1 MNKIILCE
9 SSCTQCY
16 ACKAVCPRDCI
27 EFRDYEAG
35 FQIPSIDRDRCIE
48 CGACMK
54 ACHVISPQ
62 AEPRL
67 PLKTF
72 ACWTKN
78 ITDRSNSSSGGA
90 FSVLARRVLSL
101 GGVVYGA
108 TMTPDLEVRHIAVT
122 KQEDLILLQGSKYVQ
137 SYIEGIYQDVKTR
150 LRRAEMVLFSGTPC
164 QIAGLKT
171 FLKRNYENLLTCD
184 VVCHGVPSQAAFNY
198 YIDKIGI
205 RDNRETVSF
214 RFTDGWGF
222 RLSRQAVAPT
232 GRGFRKK
239 TIPPAK
245 AYYLRAFT
253 KGLMFS
259 KACYNCH
266 YARPERV
273 SDFTLADY
281 WGLGNRIPFRY
292 PTQKGISCMLVNS
305 QRGLDFI
312 HSCEEL
318 ERVERPL
325 EEAIEGNHNLSHV
338 SNYPKGRDTYFE
350 DSIAMDIKELSA
362 KYNIKSTLRDYL
374 RILKQDLFKLRNST
388 R

>member
-1 MNKIILCE
+1 MNKIKLCE
-9 SSCTQCY
+9 KSCTQCY
-16 ACKAVCPRDCI
+16 ACKAVCPKYCI

-35 FQIPSIDRDRCIE
+35 FRIPSIDRDRCIE

-54 ACHVISPQ
+54 ACHIISPH

-150 LRRAEMVLFSGTPC
+150 LCMAEMVLFSGTPC

-171 FLKRNYENLLTCD
+171 FLKRDYENLLTCD
-184 VVCHGVPSQAAFNY
+184 VVCHGVPSQTEFNV
-198 YIDKIGI
+198 YIDKIKI
-205 RDNRETVSF
+205 RAKSKCISF
-214 RFTDGWGF
+214 RFTEGWGY
-222 RLSRQAVAPT
+222 RLSRQAVAPSL

-239 TIPPAK
+239 TISPVK
-245 AYYLRAFT
+245 AYYMRAFT

-259 KACYNCH
+259 EACYNCRYTH
-266 YARPERV
+266 PERV

-281 WGLGNRIPFRY
+281 WGLGDRIPFEY

-305 QRGLDFI
+305 LKGLDFI
-312 HSCEEL
+312 NSCKEL

-325 EEAIEGNHNLSHV
+325 DEAIEGNHNLSHV
-338 SNYPKGRDTYFE
+338 SGRPKGRDTYFD
-350 DSIAMDIKELSA
+350 DSITMNIRELSA
-362 KYNIKSTLRDYL
+362 KYNIKATMRDYL
-374 RILKQDLFKLRNST
+374 RILKQDLFKLRN
-388 R
+388 